1 MDTSADRTRVGQV
14 SAKTRHGLTEAR
26 LRELQPGDRAYK
38 VSDGGNGLYV
48 VVSPSGTR
56 SFRYDY
62 RLSGRRETL
71 TIGRHEPAARQVQR
85 PHLAYGMEVTLEEAR
100 MLLARARVDVS
111 SGQSPAKAK
120 VEQRSE
126 VVDAMTFGRWATRYF
141 EFKADAK
148 SGAERLAD
156 STLSLRRSIY
166 SRILAGPFGNLN
178 LDEIRPVALG
188 ELLDRV
194 KTERGPGPA
203 VHARELVLQVYRF
216 AIGRGVEV
224 DNPAEAL
231 ARKVYATF
239 VPRERNLSRHEIK
252 LLLDGLEKTGTAP
265 TLRLAVRFMLLTGVR
280 KGEFI
285 GAQWSEVDWERAQ
298 WHIPAE
304 RMKAGKPHTVY
315 LAEQALDILT
325 TLRTCFPS
333 SKFIH
338 PSRYE
343 SDEPLSQATLNRTI
357 AAAVDR
363 INKDRSPAQDSFQP
377 VSVHDLRRT
386 FSSRL
391 NDALFPEALVEACLA
406 HQKKDQVAAAYNHA
420 RLSGP
425 RRALMQV
432 WADMVECWMR
442 GETARDVICAR
453 QGEDRRGRARRR
465 RHELVGCGFQPFLSS
480 DRCGGLSIG
489 SSRVRGFNVVL
500 DYVSVALA
508 GPAGAACCRCRSASL
523 GGR

>member
-1 MDTSADRTRVGQV
+1 MDTLMERARVGLA

-26 LRELQPGDRAYK
+26 LRELLPGERAYK
-38 VSDGGNGLYV
+38 VSDGGSGLYV
-48 VVSPSGTR
+48 VVSPSGSR

-71 TIGRHEPAARQVQR
+71 TIGRHEPGARLAQR
-85 PHLAYGMEVTLEEAR
+85 SHLAYGMDVTLEEAR
-100 MLLARARVDVS
+100 LLLARARVDVS
-111 SGQSPAKAK
+111 SGRSPARAK
-120 VEQRSE
+120 VEQRNE
-126 VVDAMTFGRWATRYF
+126 VADAMSFGRWATRYF
-141 EFKADAK
+141 EFKSDAK

-156 STLSLRRSIY
+156 STLALRRSVY
-166 SRILAGPFGNLN
+166 ERILAGPFGKLN
-178 LDEIRPVALG
+178 LDEIKPVALG

-194 KTERGPGPA
+194 KKERGPGPA

-216 AIGRGVEV
+216 ANGKGV
-224 DNPAEAL
+224 DIANPAEAL
-231 ARKVYATF
+231 ARKAYATF
-239 VPRERNLSRHEIK
+239 VPRERNLNRHEIK
-252 LLLDGLEKTGTAP
+252 TLLDGLEMTGTAP
-265 TLRLAVRFMLLTGVR
+265 TLRLAVRFLLLTGVR

-285 GAQWSEVDWERAQ
+285 GATWGEVDWDRAQ
-298 WHIPAE
+298 WLIPAE

-333 SKFIH
+333 SSFLH
-338 PSRYE
+338 PGRYD
-343 SDEPLSQATLNRTI
+343 SAEPISQATLNRTI
-357 AAAVDR
+357 AASVDR
-363 INKDRSPAQDSFQP
+363 INKDRPTTQELFLP

-432 WADMVECWMR
+432 WADMLDCWMR
-442 GETARDVICAR
+442 GETAKEVIVSGKVKIYSAAHD
-453 QGEDRRGRARRR
+453 E
-465 RHELVGCGFQPFLSS
+465 E
-480 DRCGGLSIG
+480 GL
-489 SSRVRGFNVVL
+489 NL
-500 DYVSVALA
+500 
-508 GPAGAACCRCRSASL
+508 
-523 GGR
+523 

>member
-1 MDTSADRTRVGQV
+1 MDTSVNRARVGLAN
-14 SAKTRHGLTEAR
+14 AKTRHGLTEAK
-26 LRELQPGDRAYK
+26 LRELQPGERAYK

-48 VVSPSGTR
+48 VVSPGGSR

-71 TIGRHEPAARQVQR
+71 TIGRHEPVARHAQR
-85 PHLAYGMEVTLEEAR
+85 SHLAYGMDVTLEEAR
-100 MLLARARVDVS
+100 LLLARARVDVS
-111 SGQSPAKAK
+111 SGRSPARAK

-126 VVDAMTFGRWATRYF
+126 VADAMSFARWTTRYF
-141 EFKADAK
+141 EFKSDAK

-156 STLSLRRSIY
+156 STLSLRHSVY
-166 SRILAGPFGNLN
+166 NRILAGPFGKLN
-178 LDEIRPVALG
+178 LDEIKPVALG

-216 AIGRGVEV
+216 AIGKGVDV
-224 DNPAEAL
+224 ANPAEAL
-231 ARKVYATF
+231 ARKAYATF

-252 LLLDGLEKTGTAP
+252 VLLDGLEQTGTAP

-285 GAQWSEVDWERAQ
+285 GATWPEVDWDRAQ
-298 WHIPAE
+298 WLIPAE

-333 SKFIH
+333 SKFVH
-338 PSRYE
+338 PSRYD
-343 SDEPLSQATLNRTI
+343 SSEPISQATLNRTI

-363 INKDRSPAQDSFQP
+363 VNRDRAPDQDLFQP

-391 NDALFPEALVEACLA
+391 NDALFPEALIEACLA

-425 RRALMQV
+425 RRVLMQV
-432 WADMVECWMR
+432 WADMLHCWMR
-442 GETARDVICAR
+442 GETAKEAIV
-453 QGEDRRGRARRR
+453 QGKTKID
-465 RHELVGCGFQPFLSS
+465 
-480 DRCGGLSIG
+480 
-489 SSRVRGFNVVL
+489 
-500 DYVSVALA
+500 
-508 GPAGAACCRCRSASL
+508 AAAYDAEGMNL
-523 GGR
+523 

>member
-1 MDTSADRTRVGQV
+1 MDTSVDRSRVGLGG
-14 SAKTRHGLTEAR
+14 ATTRRGLTESK
-26 LRELQPGDRAYK
+26 LRELQPGDRSYK

-48 VVSPSGTR
+48 VVTPSGHR

-62 RLSGRRETL
+62 RLNGRRETL
-71 TIGRHEPAARQVQR
+71 TIGRHEPVARQVQR
-85 PHLAYGMEVTLEEAR
+85 SHLAYGMDVTLEEAR
-100 MLLARARVDVS
+100 LLLARARVDVS
-111 SGQSPAKAK
+111 SGRSPARAK
-120 VEQRSE
+120 VEQRGE
-126 VVDAMTFGRWATRYF
+126 VADAMSFGRWAAQYF
-141 EFKADAK
+141 EFKSDAK

-156 STLSLRRSIY
+156 STLALRRSIY
-166 SRILAGPFGNLN
+166 DRILAGPLAKLN
-178 LDEIRPVALG
+178 LDELKPVALG

-216 AIGRGVEV
+216 AIGKGVEIA
-224 DNPAEAL
+224 NPAESV
-231 ARKVYATF
+231 ARRAYATF
-239 VPRERNLSRHEIK
+239 VARERNLSRHEIK
-252 LLLDGLEKTGTAP
+252 TLLDGLEQTGTAP

-285 GAQWSEVDWERAQ
+285 GATWSEIAWKRAQ
-298 WHIPAE
+298 WLIPAE
-304 RMKAGKPHTVY
+304 RMKGGKPHTVY

-333 SKFIH
+333 SKYVH

-343 SDEPLSQATLNRTI
+343 STEPISPATLNRTI

-363 INKDRSPAQDSFQP
+363 INADRSADQEPFRP

-391 NDALFPEALVEACLA
+391 NDALFPEALIEACLA

-425 RRALMQV
+425 RRVLMQV
-432 WADMVECWMR
+432 WADMLDCWTR
-442 GETARDVICAR
+442 GESAKEV
-453 QGEDRRGRARRR
+453 
-465 RHELVGCGFQPFLSS
+465 
-480 DRCGGLSIG
+480 
-489 SSRVRGFNVVL
+489 VVL
-500 DYVSVALA
+500 GKAKID
-508 GPAGAACCRCRSASL
+508 AAAHDAEGINL
-523 GGR
+523 